1 MSLDSFNDPHFI
13 EINQKFEHLKPA
25 QKFTYPF
32 YYDPHPLSVLAA
44 AVIKSK

>member
-32 YYDPHPLSVLAA
+32 YYDPHPLSVLGQN
-44 AVIKSK
+44 S